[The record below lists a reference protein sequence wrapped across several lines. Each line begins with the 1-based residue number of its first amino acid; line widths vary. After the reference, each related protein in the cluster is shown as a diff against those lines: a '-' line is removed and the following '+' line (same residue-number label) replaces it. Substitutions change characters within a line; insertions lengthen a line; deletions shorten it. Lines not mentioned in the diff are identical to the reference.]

1 MKLDLHNLG
10 HLEHLWALNL
20 FHSALLVCRE
30 FSRMLISR
38 SHRGRL
44 IMQPSLLVKL
54 PAFIFGIKNKCAIDA
69 NSHLTS
75 AGKHSSKPNPSLQKR
90 GFFGSHNYC

>member
-10 HLEHLWALNL
+10 QLKHLWAIKL
-20 FHSALLVCRE
+20 FHSVIVVCRE

-44 IMQPSLLVKL
+44 IMQPSLPVKF
-54 PAFIFGIKNKCAIDA
+54 PAFIFGIAQ
-69 NSHLTS
+69 L
-75 AGKHSSKPNPSLQKR
+75 
-90 GFFGSHNYC
+90 